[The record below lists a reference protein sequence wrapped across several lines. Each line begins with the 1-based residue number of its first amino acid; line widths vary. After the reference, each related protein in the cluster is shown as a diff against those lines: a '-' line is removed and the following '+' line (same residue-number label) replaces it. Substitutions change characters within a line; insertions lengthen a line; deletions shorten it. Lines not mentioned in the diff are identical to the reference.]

1 MKMNELKKN
10 KKLFRILKNNK
21 STIIEMKGNEIQNDY
36 QSYWQII
43 KDYQNNILLT
53 NKALLANSMRNIL
66 EHFFW
71 FIEKEKLKDSIKE
84 LDENKYNYFIRYIDR
99 ESHSDFTN
107 ICDMKE
113 INSNIF
119 MEAFREIFE
128 KSWYISHYEKMI
140 DN

>member
-1 MKMNELKKN
+1 MNELKKN